1 MTNKP
6 IRLVCIIDDDVIY
19 QLGMNRFLQSQ
30 GFCEKLLTFH
40 NGHEALDF
48 FNENMWKV
56 DELPDVIFL
65 DINMPVLDGWQ
76 FLDQFS
82 SMGLLREFRLYVV
95 SSSIDPA
102 DRHKASSYPVVSGY
116 LTKPIRPEHLQSI
129 MTDF

>member
-1 MTNKP
+1 
-6 IRLVCIIDDDVIY
+6 
-19 QLGMNRFLQSQ
+19 
-30 GFCEKLLTFH
+30 
-40 NGHEALDF
+40 
-48 FNENMWKV
+48 MWKV

-102 DRHKASSYPVVSGY
+102 DKYKASSYPVVSGY
-116 LTKPIRPEHLQSI
+116 LTKPIKPAQLQAL